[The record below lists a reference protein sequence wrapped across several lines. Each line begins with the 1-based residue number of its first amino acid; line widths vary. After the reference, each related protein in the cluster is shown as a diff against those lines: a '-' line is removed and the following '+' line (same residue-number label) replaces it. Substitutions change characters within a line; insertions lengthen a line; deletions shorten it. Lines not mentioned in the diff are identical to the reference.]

1 LKEFFFCL
9 KTFFFVFCLFLQP
22 KIPLLLSFF
31 LLVFFCVFVSKRIER
46 GKERGERWL
55 DDFVYVVSART
66 RERERRKGKRERGKG
81 KRERGKGKRERGK
94 GKRERGK
101 GKRERG
107 RGSRSSSSSKKTLFL
122 LSSTAAGKQALFSF
136 LFFHNLYSQKLH
148 GREGERNNNT
158 KQQHTTSFCFPRRRK
173 NKKAKKPK
181 RQNAKTPKLFSLNSL
196 SLSLSVILY
205 PSQTQKN

>member
-1 LKEFFFCL
+1 MKEFFFCL

-66 RERERRKGKRERGKG
+66 RERERR
-81 KRERGKGKRERGK
+81 K

>member
-1 LKEFFFCL
+1 MKEFFFCL

-66 RERERRKGKRERGKG
+66 RERERR
-81 KRERGKGKRERGK
+81 KGKRERGK